1 MGKENRQRWYM
12 RLEKFQNSSLTSRF
26 CVLYYRDIKENT
38 LRRRVDRGTLQRE
51 VHMLEAS
58 YREAVEDYL

>member
-1 MGKENRQRWYM
+1 MG
-12 RLEKFQNSSLTSRF
+12 LEKLQNSSLTSGF
-26 CVLYYRDIKENT
+26 SVLYYKDIKENT